1 LCSLLLRYYLLVL
14 RCL

>member
-1 LCSLLLRYYLLVL
+1 LCGLWLRRLLVL

>member
-1 LCSLLLRYYLLVL
+1 LYNMGGSLLVL